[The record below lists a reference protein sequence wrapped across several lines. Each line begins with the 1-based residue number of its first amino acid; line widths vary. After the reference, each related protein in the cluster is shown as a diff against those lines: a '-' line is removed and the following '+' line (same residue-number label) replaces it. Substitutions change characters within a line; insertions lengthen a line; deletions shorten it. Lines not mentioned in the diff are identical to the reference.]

1 MNYLYNPCI
10 RLTALQVVS
19 RQFVFVWQRYKW
31 FPDNLYSFGS
41 FTSGFQTIIF
51 VWERYKWFPDNL
63 YSFGSVTSG
72 FQTICIRLG
81 ALQVA
86 SRQFVVVWQRYKW
99 FPDNLYPFGSVTSDF
114 QTICI
119 RLAALHV
126 MFALIVFSSNNEH
139 IACAKTTDF
148 IINLDVFVKSYVRL
162 CLLGS
167 S

>member
-19 RQFVFVWQRYKW
+19 RQFVFVWQRYKL
-31 FPDNLYSFGS
+31 FPDNLY
-41 FTSGFQTIIF
+41 
-51 VWERYKWFPDNL
+51 P
-63 YSFGSVTSG
+63 FGSVTSG
-72 FQTICIRLG
+72 FQTICFRSE

-139 IACAKTTDF
+139 IAWSKNTDF